1 MIYFLIYLFL
11 EVTISVNI
19 ASQIGAFATFA
30 EIVISAILGF
40 GLLANFRYTFFETM
54 QALNNRTI
62 SIEEFQKLNAF
73 SVIGALLLILPGF
86 FSDILGILLQFSF
99 FATIFARKILN
110 INNKPEKFNDRRD
123 DEVIDVEIID
133 DHTTK

>member
-1 MIYFLIYLFL
+1 MIYFFIYLFL

-19 ASQIGAFATFA
+19 ASQIGAFATFS

-99 FATIFARKILN
+99 FATIFARKILH
-110 INNKPEKFNDRRD
+110 INNKTEKFKDRRD

>member
-30 EIVISAILGF
+30 EIIISAILGF

-73 SVIGALLLILPGF
+73 SVMGALLLILPGF

-110 INNKPEKFNDRRD
+110 IKNKPAKFNDRRD
-123 DEVIDVEIID
+123 NEVIDVEIID
-133 DHTTK
+133 DHITK

>member
-11 EVTISVNI
+11 EVTFSVNI
-19 ASQIGAFATFA
+19 ASGIGAFATFA
-30 EIVISAILGF
+30 EIIISAMIGF
-40 GLLANFRYTFFETM
+40 ALLANFRYTFFETI
-54 QALNNRTI
+54 QALNNRSI

-86 FSDILGILLQFSF
+86 FSDLLGILLQFSF

-110 INNKPEKFNDRRD
+110 VNDEKQKFNQRRD

-133 DHTTK
+133 DNSAK